1 MNKIDPC
8 SYLLLVVQFLSCVLF
23 IADSFYIYK
32 YICIYKEYI
41 LRNTGLDGA
50 QAGIKIARRNIN
62 NLIYADDT
70 TLMAESEQLKSLL
83 MKVKKQSEKVG
94 LKLNI
99 QKTKIMASSPITSWQ
114 IDGETMET
122 VTDFIFL
129 GSRITADDDCNHEI
143 KRRLLLRRKVMTN
156 LDSILKMKRHYFA
169 NKGLSGQSF
178 GFSSSHV
185 WMWELNYKESWA
197 PKNWHFWTVVLEKTL
212 ESPLDCK
219 EIQPV
224 HSQGNQPWIF
234 IGRTDAEAETPI
246 LWSPDVKNWLIW
258 KDPDAGKVWR
268 QEEKKKSWMRSFDG
282 ITDSKDMSLS
292 RLWELVIG
300 HNSIKTNISNWTESK
315 IFLLFNH

>member
-1 MNKIDPC
+1 
-8 SYLLLVVQFLSCVLF
+8 
-23 IADSFYIYK
+23 
-32 YICIYKEYI
+32 
-41 LRNTGLDGA
+41 
-50 QAGIKIARRNIN
+50 
-62 NLIYADDT
+62 
-70 TLMAESEQLKSLL
+70 
-83 MKVKKQSEKVG
+83 MKVKEESEKIG
-94 LKLNI
+94 LKLSI
-99 QKTKIMASSPITSWQ
+99 QKTKVMASGPIISWQ
-114 IDGETMET
+114 IDGEIVET
-122 VTDFIFL
+122 VRHFIFS
-129 GSRITADDDCNHEI
+129 GSKITSDGDCSHEI
-143 KRRLLLRRKVMTN
+143 KRRLLLGRKDMTK
-156 LDSILKMKRHYFA
+156 LDSILKMKRHYCA

-282 ITDSKDMSLS
+282 ITDSKDMS
-292 RLWELVIG
+292 
-300 HNSIKTNISNWTESK
+300 
-315 IFLLFNH
+315 

>member
-23 IADSFYIYK
+23 IADSFYIYI

-185 WMWELNYKESWA
+185 WM
-197 PKNWHFWTVVLEKTL
+197 
-212 ESPLDCK
+212 
-219 EIQPV
+219 
-224 HSQGNQPWIF
+224 
-234 IGRTDAEAETPI
+234 
-246 LWSPDVKNWLIW
+246 
-258 KDPDAGKVWR
+258 
-268 QEEKKKSWMRSFDG
+268 
-282 ITDSKDMSLS
+282 
-292 RLWELVIG
+292 
-300 HNSIKTNISNWTESK
+300 
-315 IFLLFNH
+315 